1 MKDNVTDALA
11 SLTTSRANR
20 LLHASWKR
28 SRQYGLDPSKP
39 MDPPTAGDVDTASRL
54 FRAAAPVL
62 HRIRTGIDGERLSV
76 MLVGAQA
83 EMLTTVNG
91 CRQIDTVVERI
102 GATPGAV
109 WREDTTGTNA
119 LATPF
124 ETRSPLFVRG
134 NEHYMEGLHGYS
146 CYGRPIFNPLNGHL
160 IGVLDVMSVAGAES
174 SLMRPF
180 IDSAIA
186 EIEQNIQDTAGTR
199 THSVVRAFED
209 AARHPAAMIVA
220 VSRSMVLQSSMA
232 ARTLSDTD
240 VAALQQ
246 LADGVH
252 GTARTEYELTS
263 GQTAQVEMESIEGS
277 DAVLIRLRTR
287 QRPAAVP
294 RASSP
299 LRRRIRV
306 QQWIDDVQ
314 GGTGSAVIVGE
325 PGSGRTTALGEVAA
339 GFTVRAIDGRNADPA
354 DVEEELRSLGCGAF
368 PEALTIDN
376 LDLLSKTARDLIENL
391 LVCGLPRILAATSVP
406 SDTDHARLLDLFDD
420 RLVLPTLRDQRSELL
435 STLNEIAG
443 PGVRYRFTSQA
454 TRVLESYSWPGNH
467 RELATV
473 LRSLARSRGTLI
485 DVADLPIELRM
496 KATTKQMTPW
506 QQASC
511 DAIMR
516 AMEIYHGNKA
526 HAADYLGISRSTL
539 YHHIKEYGI
548 IV

>member
-1 MKDNVTDALA
+1 MKHNVTDAVTSTA
-11 SLTTSRANR
+11 TSRLNHA
-20 LLHASWKR
+20 LHASWMR
-28 SRQYGLDPSKP
+28 SQQYGLDPSKP
-39 MDPPTAGDVDTASRL
+39 MNPPTVGVDTTSRM

-62 HRIRTGIDGERLSV
+62 RRMRADIDGERLSV

-91 CRQIDTVVERI
+91 CQQIDAVVERI

-134 NEHYMEGLHGYS
+134 DEHYVEGLHGYS

-160 IGVLDVMSVAGAES
+160 MGVLDIMSVAGAES
-174 SLMRPF
+174 GLMRPF

-186 EIEQNIQDTAGTR
+186 EIEQNIQDTAGSR
-199 THSVVRAFED
+199 TQSVVRAFED
-209 AARHPAAMIVA
+209 AARHPAAIVVA
-220 VSRSMVLQSSMA
+220 LSRSMVLQSTMA

-246 LADGVH
+246 LADGVR
-252 GTARTEYELTS
+252 GATRTEFELTS
-263 GQTAQVEMESIEGS
+263 GQTAQIEMESIEGA
-277 DAVLIRLRTR
+277 DAVLIRLRSR
-287 QRPAAVP
+287 QRPVVP
-294 RASSP
+294 RTAEP
-299 LRRRIRV
+299 LRRWSRV
-306 QQWIDDVQ
+306 QQWIDNVQ
-314 GGTGSAVIVGE
+314 AGTDSAVIIGE
-325 PGSGRTTALGEVAA
+325 PGSGRTTALSEAVNGRA
-339 GFTVRAIDGRNADPA
+339 RCAIDGRTADTA
-354 DVEEELRSLGCGAF
+354 DVEEKLRSLASDPCHDV
-368 PEALTIDN
+368 LTIDN
-376 LDLLSKTARDLIENL
+376 LDMLSQTARDLVEKL
-391 LVCGLPRILAATSVP
+391 LVCGKPRILATTSAP
-406 SDTDHARLLDLFDD
+406 SDVDSTRLLDLFND
-420 RLVLPTLRDQRSELL
+420 RLDLPALRDQRSELL
-435 STLNEIAG
+435 SILNEIAG
-443 PGVRYRFTSQA
+443 PGVRYRFTPQA

-485 DVADLPIELRM
+485 DVADLPTELRM

-506 QQASC
+506 QRASC

>member
-11 SLTTSRANR
+11 SFTTSRASR
-20 LLHASWKR
+20 ILHASWKR

-54 FRAAAPVL
+54 FRAAAPLL
-62 HRIRTGIDGERLSV
+62 HRIRNGIDGERLSV

-134 NEHYMEGLHGYS
+134 DEHFMEGLHGYS

-160 IGVLDVMSVAGAES
+160 MGVLDVMSVVGAES

-186 EIEQNIQDTAGTR
+186 EIEQNIQDTAGSR

-209 AARHPAAMIVA
+209 AARHPAAMVVA

-232 ARTLSDTD
+232 ARALSDTD
-240 VAALQQ
+240 VTALQQ

-252 GTARTEYELTS
+252 GTTRTECELTS
-263 GQTAQVEMESIEGS
+263 GQTAQIEMESIEGS

-287 QRPAAVP
+287 QRPAVP
-294 RASSP
+294 RAATP
-299 LRRRIRV
+299 LRRRSRA
-306 QQWIDDVQ
+306 QQGIDDVQ
-314 GGTGSAVIVGE
+314 AGTGSAVIVGE

-339 GFTVRAIDGRNADPA
+339 GLAVHAIDGRTAEPA
-354 DVEEELRSLGCGAF
+354 DVEDELRALAGEAF
-368 PEALTIDN
+368 PDVLTIDN
-376 LDLLSKTARDLIENL
+376 LDLLSKAARDLIENL
-391 LVCGLPRILAATSVP
+391 LVCGRPRILAATSVP
-406 SDTDHARLLDLFDD
+406 GDADYARLLDLFDA
-420 RLVLPTLRDQRSELL
+420 RLDLPTLRDQRSELL

-443 PGVRYRFTSQA
+443 PGVRYRFTPQA

-485 DVADLPIELRM
+485 DVADLPTELRM

>member
-11 SLTTSRANR
+11 SFTTSRASR

-62 HRIRTGIDGERLSV
+62 HRIRNGIDGERLSV

-134 NEHYMEGLHGYS
+134 DEHFMEGLHGYS

-160 IGVLDVMSVAGAES
+160 MGVLDVMSVVGAES

-186 EIEQNIQDTAGTR
+186 EIEQNIQDTAGSR

-209 AARHPAAMIVA
+209 AARHPAAMVVA

-232 ARTLSDTD
+232 ARALSDTD
-240 VAALQQ
+240 VTALQQ
-246 LADGVH
+246 LADGVR
-252 GTARTEYELTS
+252 GTTRAECELTS
-263 GQTAQVEMESIEGS
+263 GQTAQIEMESIEGS

-287 QRPAAVP
+287 QRPAVP
-294 RASSP
+294 RAATP
-299 LRRRIRV
+299 LRRRSRV
-306 QQWIDDVQ
+306 QQGIDDVQ
-314 GGTGSAVIVGE
+314 AGTGSAVIVGE

-339 GFTVRAIDGRNADPA
+339 GLAVRAIDGRTAAPA
-354 DVEEELRSLGCGAF
+354 DVEDELRALACEAF
-368 PEALTIDN
+368 PDVLTIDN
-376 LDLLSKTARDLIENL
+376 LDLLSKAARDLIENL
-391 LVCGLPRILAATSVP
+391 LVCGRPRILAATSVP
-406 SDTDHARLLDLFDD
+406 GDADHARLLDLFDA
-420 RLVLPTLRDQRSELL
+420 RLDLPTLRDQRSELL

-443 PGVRYRFTSQA
+443 PGVRYRFTPQA

-485 DVADLPIELRM
+485 DVADLPTELRM